1 MSATNHYHDRIH
13 RATERLAQLQ
23 ARELLAS
30 QRQAV
35 KAKETQRR
43 EEAKRRMQ
51 VAELVFLAGAETL
64 DDEELVGALLRH
76 VESRNDHDLRDQAR
90 SRGASRL
97 TMASAEESQA
107 KH

>member
-43 EEAKRRMQ
+43 EEAKRRTR
-51 VAELVFLAGAETL
+51 VAELVFLAGAEML
-64 DDEELVGALLRH
+64 DDAELVGTLLRH
-76 VESRNDHDLRDQAR
+76 VESRNDHDIRNQAR

-97 TMASAEESQA
+97 AVADAEDSPIS
-107 KH
+107 H